1 MEYFCRICG
10 NKEEDHFY
18 DVREMQFG
26 TRDKFTYC
34 QCSCCGCLQL
44 TNPPVD
50 FSIYYPDKY
59 FSFRLPKEKYIKKKL
74 NVYRDRYSFGIP
86 SFIGKILFSKYG
98 SPTYINW
105 LNEMNVTLS
114 SPILDVGSGVGKLL
128 YRMGNTGFNNL
139 TGIDAFIEKNIIYAN
154 GVKIFKRNLFEIN
167 EKYDLIMLHHS
178 LEHMEDQH
186 AVFKKLSTM
195 LEQGK
200 FLFIRIPICSSF
212 AWDHYKEN
220 WFALEAPRHFYNHS
234 LKSLKLL
241 AEKYGFIIREIIYDS
256 RSIQFYG
263 SEQYKQDIPL
273 MDDRSYF
280 VNPNNSIFTHVQMEE
295 FEKETKRLN
304 ETGRGDQAGFFLV
317 KL

>member
-1 MEYFCRICG
+1 MEYFCKICG
-10 NKEEDHFY
+10 NKEANQFY
-18 DVREMQFG
+18 NVREMQFG
-26 TRDKFTYC
+26 TRDKFIYC
-34 QCSCCGCLQL
+34 QCSSCGCLQL
-44 TNPPVD
+44 TNPPTD
-50 FSIYYPDKY
+50 LSIYYPDKY
-59 FSFRLPKEKYIKKKL
+59 FSFQLPKEKYIKKKL

-114 SPILDVGSGVGKLL
+114 SLILDVGSGNGKLL
-128 YRMGNTGFNNL
+128 YRMGNTGFSNL
-139 TGIDAFIEKNIIYAN
+139 TGIDAFIEKDIIYAN
-154 GVKIFKRNLFEIN
+154 GVKIFKKNLFEIN

-186 AVFKKLSTM
+186 AVFKKLSSM
-195 LEQGK
+195 LDHGR

-212 AWDHYKEN
+212 AWEYYKEN

-234 LKSLKLL
+234 LKSLNYL
-241 AEKYGFIIREIIYDS
+241 AEKYGFAVKKIIYDS
-256 RSIQFYG
+256 RSIQLYG
-263 SEQYKQDIPL
+263 SEQYKQNIPL

-295 FEKETKRLN
+295 YKKETNRLN